1 MLTILTPYG
10 EAVVVRGRIA
20 DLLARLAP
28 EWRAWV
34 LRALAE
40 QGT

>member
-10 EAVVVRGRIA
+10 EAVVVRGRMA
-20 DLLARLAP
+20 DLLAQLEP

-34 LRALAE
+34 LRELTE
-40 QGT
+40 Q